1 MSKTWNSLITHCKN
15 YFTGPLLVP
24 WIWLWGPL
32 LMLFLTYIFGFYRGI
47 FLGTESFRLSSEL
60 INLLTVWVTTLVF
73 LGGNYSIAYLTKYS
87 YPKLQPILLL
97 LSVFIFL
104 IFWILYF
111 PFLLEA
117 IRIS

>member
-15 YFTGPLLVP
+15 YFTGLLLVP

-60 INLLTVWVTTLVF
+60 INLLTVWITTLVF

-97 LSVFIFL
+97 LKCVHFFDLFDIIFS
-104 IFWILYF
+104 FFVGSY
-111 PFLLEA
+111 
-117 IRIS
+117 